1 MLACDQLLHRS
12 PLYPPCRIVKE
23 LEIKEHALAL
33 LAERE
38 GHSQASQLRGAADT
52 AQEAVEAAQ
61 ADAAAAQARLTD
73 MQCTA
78 EVPPETL
85 STQKRIHRDAC
96 KPPLRKAPWLSTR
109 TQAKSLDIACH
120 SAIAAHQSVKS
131 WRVQPCRSSSA
142 RRRALQRRAA
152 AALRRRRRSCRP
164 PSSRCYSSCCLS
176 AGCRFNIC
184 MPQPMPARRHITASC
199 RHSMD
204 PVWDPET
211 LK

>member
-1 MLACDQLLHRS
+1 MTAIASGNSERPLLWLDPDTEVPSTPACLYDAPAPTAVLACDQLLHRS

-61 ADAAAAQARLTD
+61 AAAAAAQARLTD
-73 MQCTA
+73 MQRTA

-85 STQKRIHRDAC
+85 STQKRFHRDAS
-96 KPPLRKAPWLSTR
+96 KPPLRKALWLSMR
-109 TQAKSLDIACH
+109 THADIPEVACH
-120 SAIAAHQSVKS
+120 SAIAAHQSVRN

-142 RRRALQRRAA
+142 RRRALRRRAA
-152 AALRRRRRSCRP
+152 AA
-164 PSSRCYSSCCLS
+164 
-176 AGCRFNIC
+176 
-184 MPQPMPARRHITASC
+184 
-199 RHSMD
+199 
-204 PVWDPET
+204 
-211 LK
+211 